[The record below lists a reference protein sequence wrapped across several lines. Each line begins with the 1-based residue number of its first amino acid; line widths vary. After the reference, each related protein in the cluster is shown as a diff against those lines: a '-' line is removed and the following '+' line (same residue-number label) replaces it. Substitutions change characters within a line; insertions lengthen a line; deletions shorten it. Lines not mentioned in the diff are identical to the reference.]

1 MKAKIKAT
9 LCTILALTIMFIF
22 VVIALGSLTVGM
34 KVVTISVLTA
44 VLYTVYL
51 LFYKSILEKM

>member
-1 MKAKIKAT
+1 MKAKIKKL
-9 LCTILALTIMFIF
+9 LCAILALTILFIF
-22 VVIALGSLTVGM
+22 IVIALGSLTVGV
-34 KVVTISVLTA
+34 KVVTISVLSA

>member
-1 MKAKIKAT
+1 MKAKIKAI
-9 LCTILALTIMFIF
+9 LCTILALTILFIF
-22 VVIALGSLTVGM
+22 VVIALGSLTVGV
-34 KVVTISVLTA
+34 KVVTLSVLSA

>member
-1 MKAKIKAT
+1 MKAKIKAI
-9 LCTILALTIMFIF
+9 LCTILALTILFIF
-22 VVIALGSLTVGM
+22 VVIALGSLTVGV
-34 KVVTISVLTA
+34 KVVTISVLSA

>member
-1 MKAKIKAT
+1 MKAKIKKI
-9 LCTILALTIMFIF
+9 LCTILALTLLFIF
-22 VVIALGSLTVGM
+22 VVIALGSLTVGV
-34 KVVTISVLTA
+34 KVVTLSVLSA

>member
-1 MKAKIKAT
+1 MKSKIKKL
-9 LCTILALTIMFIF
+9 LCTILALTILFIF
-22 VVIALGSLTVGM
+22 IVIALGSLTVGV
-34 KVVTISVLTA
+34 KVVTISVLSA

>member
-1 MKAKIKAT
+1 MKAKIKAI
-9 LCTILALTIMFIF
+9 LCTILALTILFIF
-22 VVIALGSLTVGM
+22 IVVALGSLTVGV
-34 KVVTISVLTA
+34 KVVTLSVLSA

>member
-1 MKAKIKAT
+1 MKAKIKKL
-9 LCTILALTIMFIF
+9 LCTILALTILFIF
-22 VVIALGSLTVGM
+22 IVIALGSLTVGV
-34 KVVTISVLTA
+34 KIVTISILSA

>member
-1 MKAKIKAT
+1 MKAKIKKL
-9 LCTILALTIMFIF
+9 LCTILALTILFIF
-22 VVIALGSLTVGM
+22 IVIALGSLTVGV
-34 KVVTISVLTA
+34 KVVTISVLSA

>member
-1 MKAKIKAT
+1 MKAKIKKL
-9 LCTILALTIMFIF
+9 LCTILALTILFIF
-22 VVIALGSLTVGM
+22 IVIALGSLTVGV
-34 KVVTISVLTA
+34 KVVTIIVLSA